1 MQPSGVLRIAANQ
14 QTTHEWRT
22 GHRHRFSVYV
32 SRFVVGECAAGDLVA
47 SADRLRVL
55 AEVPLLEVT
64 TDAES
69 LAGALLEE
77 VPLPPKAATD
87 ALHIAVAAVN
97 GVEYL
102 LTWNCRHI
110 ANPALRPRI
119 ESVCRRLGFE
129 PPVICTPQ
137 ELLEIDDGNRSGR
150 CRSASGSRAAG
161 RPSRVPTPRH
171 RQRSAAARCCW
182 RQKSRPA
189 PAAAPNRRGRR
200 LEVARTSRWIRRRIK
215 SKGSAESMVRR

>member
-1 MQPSGVLRIAANQ
+1 MTLFFHLSSGQALLNLLDRSPALLRLPHMGSSLPSRQEPGRRNGQPILRAGAD
-14 QTTHEWRT
+14 EPS
-22 GHRHRFSVYV
+22 RHGLLDILGKIFPC
-32 SRFVVGECAAGDLVA
+32 VVGECAAGDSVA
-47 SADRLRVL
+47 AADRLRVL

-64 TDAES
+64 ADVKS

-87 ALHIAVAAVN
+87 ALHIAVAAVT

-119 ESVCRRLGFE
+119 ESIRRRMGFE

-137 ELLEIDDGNRSGR
+137 ELLEIDDG
-150 CRSASGSRAAG
+150 
-161 RPSRVPTPRH
+161 
-171 RQRSAAARCCW
+171 
-182 RQKSRPA
+182 
-189 PAAAPNRRGRR
+189 
-200 LEVARTSRWIRRRIK
+200 I
-215 SKGSAESMVRR
+215 